1 MNLVAVVSDKHLDLF
16 VQTMYAGIKKGN
28 LATPTGEQAPI
39 NTPEASRSTVS
50 NNSIRS
56 SSENSNTKIKK
67 SERDAEYLSAVKR
80 GDLETARSMVN
91 EAAED
96 AEYDITAYHVSMDGT
111 FNVFDRNRLGENTVG
126 YADDAATA
134 ATAYLGFWFS
144 DHDASKPTRSYGMIP
159 GDARQ
164 FQLKAEALYP
174 IALQTLQDELLNE
187 YISEDAIEQYS
198 AGEYSA
204 IREATEEYAAE
215 LQRMGYSGLKVQDSE
230 LGGTSY
236 VVFDPEQIKSA
247 DAVVY
252 DDNGKVIPLSERFN
266 AKKNDIRYSARDLT
280 DKYPQLNL
288 NEDIS
293 ELDGVPAIELT
304 DGSVLPI
311 TERDGRYPTH
321 VSFIEANR
329 IDVDDLKSGGW
340 IGNGVYDP
348 SFTSDT
354 QRYIERQQ
362 ARKRVAELTGKQYE
376 QFRYSMRDV
385 TTGDTREELAQ
396 RRAA

>member
-1 MNLVAVVSDKHLDLF
+1 MSEYIDELRAMWDSALSEAVRNRANKNAAENGDGAKYSLRNYSEQQLRNWENSKRIVVYSSEAQLREFIKDARAGRIGGRKMYFGMVPQNLAQKIMSETGINVDGYNCSLSAYEIQKIFKDHGNAATERLRGQRAVTEDDVAAIPEILQDADTIVLSDKKYNGKPAIQFTKNGNGRVNLVAVVSDKHLDLF

-96 AEYDITAYHVSMDGT
+96 AEYDITAYHVSMNGA
-111 FNVFDRNRLGENTVG
+111 FNVFDRNRLGENTVD

-159 GDARQ
+159 SDAR
-164 FQLKAEALYP
+164 
-174 IALQTLQDELLNE
+174 
-187 YISEDAIEQYS
+187 
-198 AGEYSA
+198 
-204 IREATEEYAAE
+204 
-215 LQRMGYSGLKVQDSE
+215 
-230 LGGTSY
+230 
-236 VVFDPEQIKSA
+236 
-247 DAVVY
+247 
-252 DDNGKVIPLSERFN
+252 
-266 AKKNDIRYSARDLT
+266 
-280 DKYPQLNL
+280 
-288 NEDIS
+288 
-293 ELDGVPAIELT
+293 
-304 DGSVLPI
+304 
-311 TERDGRYPTH
+311 
-321 VSFIEANR
+321 
-329 IDVDDLKSGGW
+329 
-340 IGNGVYDP
+340 
-348 SFTSDT
+348 
-354 QRYIERQQ
+354 
-362 ARKRVAELTGKQYE
+362 

>member
-1 MNLVAVVSDKHLDLF
+1 MSEYIDELRAMWDSALSEAVRNRANKNAAENGDGAKYSLRSYSEQQLRNWENSKRIAVYSSEAQLREFIKDARAGRIGGRKMYFGMVPQNLAQKIMSETGINVDGYNCSLSAYEIQKIFKDHGNAATERLRGQRAVTEDDVAAIPEILQDADTIVLSDKKYNGKPAIQFTKNGNGRVNLVAVVSDKHLDLF

-50 NNSIRS
+50 NNRIRS

-67 SERDAEYLSAVKR
+67 SERDV
-80 GDLETARSMVN
+80 
-91 EAAED
+91 
-96 AEYDITAYHVSMDGT
+96 
-111 FNVFDRNRLGENTVG
+111 
-126 YADDAATA
+126 
-134 ATAYLGFWFS
+134 
-144 DHDASKPTRSYGMIP
+144 
-159 GDARQ
+159 
-164 FQLKAEALYP
+164 
-174 IALQTLQDELLNE
+174 
-187 YISEDAIEQYS
+187 
-198 AGEYSA
+198 
-204 IREATEEYAAE
+204 
-215 LQRMGYSGLKVQDSE
+215 
-230 LGGTSY
+230 
-236 VVFDPEQIKSA
+236 
-247 DAVVY
+247 
-252 DDNGKVIPLSERFN
+252 
-266 AKKNDIRYSARDLT
+266 DLT
-280 DKYPQLNL
+280 AKYPQLNL

-362 ARKRVAELTGKQYE
+362 ARKHVAELTGKQYE

-396 RRAA
+396 CRAA